1 MSTALPP
8 VLVSAYAASPAHRAW
23 DAQLE
28 QRLLSGL
35 CAMPGVA
42 GLEVPWMGGVHPH
55 DDQWFLAR
63 VPVGAHLALT
73 PLPWVMARAAQDPR
87 YGIASPDAEGRR
99 AAVEDLRAVATDV
112 ERLEG
117 VSAAHVTY
125 VSLHTAPRG
134 GGSAPALAR
143 SIDEIAAWDWQG
155 ARLVVEHCDAAVGH
169 SFEKGFLRLDEE
181 IDVIEASGAPLRMWL
196 NWGRSMVEL
205 RDADAVTAQIA
216 GVAATGLLAGLTL
229 SGTASTD
236 GPYGSAWAD
245 AHLPLAAADPQA
257 GSLLDSDHVR
267 AAVLAAGPVD
277 VLGLKVSRR
286 PADRTG
292 EDVLR
297 TIEDNLQA
305 ARDSLGYDAPS
316 GHRHG

>member
-1 MSTALPP
+1 MSSALPP
-8 VLVSAYAASPAHRAW
+8 VLVSAYAASPAHQSW
-23 DAQLE
+23 EPQLE
-28 QRLLSGL
+28 ARLLSGL

-55 DDQWFLAR
+55 DDQWFLAH
-63 VPVGAHLALT
+63 VPAGAQLALT
-73 PLPWVMARAAQDPR
+73 PLPWVMARATKDSH
-87 YGIASPDAEGRR
+87 YGIASADAEGRR
-99 AAVEDLRAVATDV
+99 AAVEDLRAVAKDV
-112 ERLEG
+112 ERLAG
-117 VSAAHVTY
+117 VSAARVTY

-169 SFEKGFLRLDEE
+169 RFEKGFLRLDEE
-181 IDVIEASGAPLRMWL
+181 IDVIAASGAILGVWL

-205 RDADAVTAQIA
+205 RDADAVTVQIA
-216 GVAATGLLAGLTL
+216 RVAATGLLTGLTL
-229 SGTASTD
+229 SGTADTD

-245 AHLPLAAADPQA
+245 AHLPLAAADPQS

-267 AAVLAAGPVD
+267 AALSAAGPVEA
-277 VLGLKVSRR
+277 LGLKVSRR
-286 PADRTG
+286 PADSTA

-297 TIEDNLQA
+297 TVEDNLRA
-305 ARDSLGYDAPS
+305 TRDSVGHDTVP
-316 GHRHG
+316 GHRRG